1 MITAKID
8 RRRQNNCP
16 PTGRFRKTSEEIVAG
31 HDGRAMSDCPQEFFE
46 IFSAQWLAMLLI
58 AKHDGVVE
66 VKNDAAIGPLE
77 ETKLDFVEADCLEK
91 NDDIMPA
98 RFFENAQPFRHA
110 GTPSRNNRRLHP
122 ESGIVIKAIPQPQP
136 GAGSVAMF
144 NDTKYFHA
152 IGGEE
157 SLSYNFLARHSS
169 G

>member
-1 MITAKID
+1 MPCVAK
-8 RRRQNNCP
+8 QG
-16 PTGRFRKTSEEIVAG
+16 GRVEI
-31 HDGRAMSDCPQEFFE
+31 
-46 IFSAQWLAMLLI
+46 
-58 AKHDGVVE
+58 
-66 VKNDAAIGPLE
+66 KNDGEIGALE
-77 ETKLDFVEADCLEK
+77 ETKVDVVEADCLEK